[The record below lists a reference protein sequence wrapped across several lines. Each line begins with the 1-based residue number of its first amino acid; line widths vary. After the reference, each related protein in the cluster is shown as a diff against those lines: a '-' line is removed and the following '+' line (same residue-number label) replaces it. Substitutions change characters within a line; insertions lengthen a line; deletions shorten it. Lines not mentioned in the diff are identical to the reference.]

1 VLPKINAALFRRIAT
16 SIVCISAFSLIVTFL
31 LELTYFGVPK
41 VYIETWAKVL
51 NLPVAMK
58 EHKSKSLKFSPEYLK
73 INLLALCLAR
83 KRCIVP
89 KTKILIADDHAVLRE
104 GMRILLEQEKDLE
117 VVGEASDGDEAV
129 RLVTKLKPDVVLMD
143 IVMPKLSG
151 VEATKLIKQ
160 ASPATAILVL
170 TTYSDIRYI
179 LGLLE
184 AGACGYLLK
193 SARGYDIIGAIHAVR
208 SGDSV
213 LDPVITRKL
222 LKRALGSA
230 SGTGEAEA
238 RSLLSHREIE
248 VLRLA
253 ATGMSNKD
261 IAKQLFLT
269 VRTVKAHLAN
279 IFNKMGV
286 CCRTEAIV
294 KGLREGC
301 ITLDD
306 IPSGME

>member
-1 VLPKINAALFRRIAT
+1 
-16 SIVCISAFSLIVTFL
+16 
-31 LELTYFGVPK
+31 
-41 VYIETWAKVL
+41 
-51 NLPVAMK
+51 M
-58 EHKSKSLKFSPEYLK
+58 
-73 INLLALCLAR
+73 
-83 KRCIVP
+83 P
-89 KTKILIADDHAVLRE
+89 KTRILIADDHAVLRE
-104 GMRILLEQEKDLE
+104 GMRNLLEQEQDLE

-129 RLVTKLKPDVVLMD
+129 KLGAELKPDVVLMD

-151 VEATKLIKQ
+151 IEATKLIKQ

-170 TTYSDIRYI
+170 TAYSDIRYI

-193 SARGYDIIGAIHAVR
+193 SARGHEIIGAIHAVR

-222 LKRALGSA
+222 LERAMGSA
-230 SGTGEAEA
+230 SGADGSKA
-238 RSLLSHREIE
+238 RGLLSHREVE

-253 ATGMSNKD
+253 ASGMSNKD

-294 KGLREGC
+294 KGLREGY
-301 ITLDD
+301 IALDD
-306 IPSGME
+306 VPSRIESE

>member
-1 VLPKINAALFRRIAT
+1 
-16 SIVCISAFSLIVTFL
+16 
-31 LELTYFGVPK
+31 
-41 VYIETWAKVL
+41 
-51 NLPVAMK
+51 
-58 EHKSKSLKFSPEYLK
+58 
-73 INLLALCLAR
+73 
-83 KRCIVP
+83 VP
-89 KTKILIADDHAVLRE
+89 KTRILIADDHAVLRE
-104 GMRILLEQEKDLE
+104 GMRNLLEQERDLE

-129 RLVTKLKPDVVLMD
+129 KLGTELKPDVVLMD

-170 TTYSDIRYI
+170 TAYSDIRYI

-193 SARGYDIIGAIHAVR
+193 SARGHEIIGAIHAVR

-213 LDPVITRKL
+213 LDPIITRKL
-222 LKRALGSA
+222 LERAMGSA
-230 SGTGEAEA
+230 SGADESKA
-238 RSLLSHREIE
+238 RGLLSHREIE

-253 ATGMSNKD
+253 ASGMSNKD

-294 KGLREGC
+294 KGLREGY
-301 ITLDD
+301 IALDD
-306 IPSGME
+306 VPSRIESE

>member
-1 VLPKINAALFRRIAT
+1 
-16 SIVCISAFSLIVTFL
+16 
-31 LELTYFGVPK
+31 
-41 VYIETWAKVL
+41 
-51 NLPVAMK
+51 M
-58 EHKSKSLKFSPEYLK
+58 
-73 INLLALCLAR
+73 
-83 KRCIVP
+83 P
-89 KTKILIADDHAVLRE
+89 KTRILIADDHAVLRE
-104 GMRILLEQEKDLE
+104 GMRNLLERERDLE
-117 VVGEASDGDEAV
+117 VVGEASDGGEAV
-129 RLVTKLKPDVVLMD
+129 RLGTELKPNVVLMD

-170 TTYSDIRYI
+170 TAYSDIRYI

-193 SARGYDIIGAIHAVR
+193 SARGCDIIGAIRAVR

-222 LKRALGSA
+222 LERAIGSFR
-230 SGTGEAEA
+230 GTDEAGA
-238 RSLLSHREIE
+238 RGLLSPREIE

-253 ATGMSNKD
+253 ARGMSNKD
-261 IAKQLFLT
+261 IAKQLLLT

-286 CCRTEAIV
+286 GSRIEAIV
-294 KGLREGC
+294 EGLREGY

-306 IPSGME
+306 VPSGMESE